1 MDSKVKKN
9 FTFNLAYQILLI
21 LVPVITTPY
30 ISRCLG
36 VDNVGIYSFTSSV
49 CSYFTMFITLGFHVF
64 GQREIAKNQGDRKAC
79 SQILFDIQAKK
90 LVVSVFVII
99 SYIVFLLIQVEYM
112 EIYLIQIISLV
123 AVFFDISFFYQGLE
137 LYSVTV
143 TRNGIIRVIGVL
155 CIFLFVRDKSD
166 LYIYII
172 INCLVVIFGNITL
185 WTHLKDKYDPSLV
198 TKTVFFKDFRVVIE
212 LFIPVFSVQLYFNID
227 KTMLGILC
235 DGPTEN
241 GYYEQALK
249 IIRIFQTVI
258 TSLGGVLISGISRM
272 QNKEC
277 KTEMRQTIQS
287 SVRLGLFMAVP
298 MVFGLIVISD
308 VFVPCFFGDGYDKVA
323 LLLTIMSPIL
333 VFSAISNVAGNGV
346 LIPTN
351 QHKYVSVA
359 AVVGAVANIIL
370 NAFMIPIWQAMGA
383 AIASVVAELLVLI
396 IQWFYAK
403 EFLKIKELIV
413 FFVKYIVAGSV
424 MCFGV
429 MIIKMMLLQRMP
441 GILLLI
447 TLIGCGGLLYF
458 VVLRIEG
465 DGYIKRVG

>member
-1 MDSKVKKN
+1 MAKN
-9 FTFNLAYQILLI
+9 FS
-21 LVPVITTPY
+21 P
-30 ISRCLG
+30 
-36 VDNVGIYSFTSSV
+36 
-49 CSYFTMFITLGFHVF
+49 
-64 GQREIAKNQGDRKAC
+64 
-79 SQILFDIQAKK
+79 
-90 LVVSVFVII
+90 
-99 SYIVFLLIQVEYM
+99 
-112 EIYLIQIISLV
+112 
-123 AVFFDISFFYQGLE
+123 
-137 LYSVTV
+137 
-143 TRNGIIRVIGVL
+143 
-155 CIFLFVRDKSD
+155 
-166 LYIYII
+166 
-172 INCLVVIFGNITL
+172 
-185 WTHLKDKYDPSLV
+185 W
-198 TKTVFFKDFRVVIE
+198 
-212 LFIPVFSVQLYFNID
+212 
-227 KTMLGILC
+227 
-235 DGPTEN
+235 
-241 GYYEQALK
+241 
-249 IIRIFQTVI
+249 
-258 TSLGGVLISGISRM
+258 
-272 QNKEC
+272 
-277 KTEMRQTIQS
+277 
-287 SVRLGLFMAVP
+287 
-298 MVFGLIVISD
+298 
-308 VFVPCFFGDGYDKVA
+308 FFGDGYDKVA